1 MFLFHNSTADLPHPA
16 HHDGYQLLPYDDFDY
31 MPESNFDK
39 DDIISVDPP
48 DVNVVD
54 APVVR
59 LKHGR
64 PSSDIWTWF
73 TNDTNSHH
81 LKSATCKHCNLLI
94 NHHKKNEC
102 ARLHLNKFNMFC
114 KLMNGMENCNRPDW
128 YVRNKKKCKTVLS
141 SSNTPN
147 SSYQASIKQYALAKL
162 SVKQKKE
169 FHKHMAMHYYATGT
183 SFQRIENLHLKNAI
197 KLLRPNDNLLPNK
210 KQLSSTL
217 LNECHQ
223 EVVAK
228 VDTRMKSST
237 CCLTTDGWSNI
248 NDDPVVNYMAVSP
261 EFSFFFSSR
270 CRRANRDTDHKY
282 IAEDIARV
290 IRKYNPTEF
299 AGAVTDNTS
308 TNKKAWTLLREMFPS
323 CYFQGCCS
331 HGIHLLVK
339 DIFAATK
346 TKKASNT
353 EATYPIDYLFQEML
367 EFIVDCRDVVKMFH
381 NHHVVKAQLQELQ
394 RTIKSRVLVRPVP
407 TRWGTIQQMCQRLLD
422 SESHLHTTSSERD
435 FIKGTAAQQ
444 AERQKVKDIITDNQF
459 VVKLKKALA
468 IMVPLDR
475 LIVKYQSDKV
485 PISEPELQKI
495 AIKPFS
501 MATSS
506 AASER
511 NFSTMGFIHTK
522 LRNCLNVETVE
533 KLVFI
538 RNNLPSFHEQNLE
551 VDDDYESKAHGCDHF
566 SGTE

>member
-1 MFLFHNSTADLPHPA
+1 
-16 HHDGYQLLPYDDFDY
+16 
-31 MPESNFDK
+31 
-39 DDIISVDPP
+39 
-48 DVNVVD
+48 
-54 APVVR
+54 
-59 LKHGR
+59 
-64 PSSDIWTWF
+64 
-73 TNDTNSHH
+73 
-81 LKSATCKHCNLLI
+81 
-94 NHHKKNEC
+94 
-102 ARLHLNKFNMFC
+102 
-114 KLMNGMENCNRPDW
+114 
-128 YVRNKKKCKTVLS
+128 
-141 SSNTPN
+141 
-147 SSYQASIKQYALAKL
+147 
-162 SVKQKKE
+162 
-169 FHKHMAMHYYATGT
+169 MHYYATGT
-183 SFQRIENLHLKNAI
+183 SSQRIENLHLKNAI

-248 NDDPVVNYMAVSP
+248 NDDPVGH
-261 EFSFFFSSR
+261 
-270 CRRANRDTDHKY
+270 DHKY

-290 IRKYNPTEF
+290 IRKYNSTEF

-331 HGIHLLVK
+331 HGIHLPVK

-353 EATYPIDYLFQEML
+353 EATYPIDYSFQEML
-367 EFIVDCRDVVKMFH
+367 EFIVDCRGVFKMFH

-444 AERQKVKDIITDNQF
+444 TERQKVKDIITDNQF

-522 LRNCLNVETVE
+522 LQNCLNVETVE

-538 RNNLPSFHEQNLE
+538 KDNLPSFHEQNLE

>member
-16 HHDGYQLLPYDDFDY
+16 HHDGSQLLPYDDFDY
-31 MPESNFDK
+31 MPESNFDE

-54 APVVR
+54 APV
-59 LKHGR
+59 G
-64 PSSDIWTWF
+64 P
-73 TNDTNSHH
+73 
-81 LKSATCKHCNLLI
+81 
-94 NHHKKNEC
+94 
-102 ARLHLNKFNMFC
+102 
-114 KLMNGMENCNRPDW
+114 
-128 YVRNKKKCKTVLS
+128 LS
-141 SSNTPN
+141 
-147 SSYQASIKQYALAKL
+147 
-162 SVKQKKE
+162 
-169 FHKHMAMHYYATGT
+169 
-183 SFQRIENLHLKNAI
+183 QRIEDLHLKNAI

-248 NDDPVVNYMAVSP
+248 NDDPVGH
-261 EFSFFFSSR
+261 
-270 CRRANRDTDHKY
+270 DHKY

-290 IRKYNPTEF
+290 IRKYNSTEF

-308 TNKKAWTLLREMFPS
+308 TNKKAWTLL
-323 CYFQGCCS
+323 
-331 HGIHLLVK
+331 LK

-353 EATYPIDYLFQEML
+353 EATYPIDYSFQEML
-367 EFIVDCRDVVKMFH
+367 EFIVDCRGVFKMFH

-444 AERQKVKDIITDNQF
+444 TERQKVKDIITDNQF

-485 PISEPELQKI
+485 PISEKENARHILLQNVEEGEQICNAVLARRRKI
-495 AIKPFS
+495 IAGATEDSYQAFS

-522 LRNCLNVETVE
+522 LQNCLNVETVE

-538 RNNLPSFHEQNLE
+538 KDNLPSFHEQNLE

>member
-1 MFLFHNSTADLPHPA
+1 MSSFHNSTADLPHPA
-16 HHDGYQLLPYDDFDY
+16 NLPHPAHHDGSQLLPCDDFHHI
-31 MPESNFDK
+31 PGSNFDE
-39 DDIISVDPP
+39 DDIISVNPP

-64 PSSDIWTWF
+64 PSSDIWVWF

-81 LKSATCKHCNLLI
+81 LKSTTCKHCNLLI

-102 ARLHLNKFNMFC
+102 TKLHLNKCNMFC
-114 KLMNGMENCNRPDW
+114 KLINGMKNFNRPDW
-128 YVRNKKKCKTVLS
+128 YVRNKKKCKTVSS
-141 SSNTPN
+141 SSNTP
-147 SSYQASIKQYALAKL
+147 SSSHQASIKQYALSKL
-162 SVKQKKE
+162 SVKQKQK

-197 KLLRPNDNLLPNK
+197 KSLRPDDNFLPNRR
-210 KQLSSTL
+210 QLSSTL
-217 LNECHQ
+217 LYKCHQ

-228 VDTRMKSST
+228 VDTRMKGST

-248 NDDPVVNYMAVSP
+248 NDDPV
-261 EFSFFFSSR
+261 
-270 CRRANRDTDHKY
+270 Y
-282 IAEDIARV
+282 IAEDIAR
-290 IRKYNPTEF
+290 IIQKYDSTDF
-299 AGAVTDNTS
+299 AGVVTNNIS
-308 TNKKAWTLLREMFPS
+308 TNRKAWTLLREMFPS

-346 TKKASNT
+346 TKKARNT
-353 EATYPIDYLFQEML
+353 EATYPIGYLFQEML
-367 EFIVDCRDVVKMFH
+367 EFIVDCRDVFKMFH

-394 RTIKSRVLVRPVP
+394 RTTESRVLVRQAP

-422 SESHLHTTSSERD
+422 SESHLHTTSSARD

-444 AERQKVKDIITDNQF
+444 AERQKVKDIIADDQF

-485 PISEPELQKI
+485 PISEVMPDFHALPKEFRMLLDFHIITQNE
-495 AIKPFS
+495 FEYL
-501 MATSS
+501 SS
-506 AASER
+506 VSHAR
-511 NFSTMGFIHTK
+511 F
-522 LRNCLNVETVE
+522 
-533 KLVFI
+533 VFLYGTAHGLSYLLDPRLLGESLPSDI
-538 RNNLPSFHEQNLE
+538 RNDLETPCSRHPSIM
-551 VDDDYESKAHGCDHF
+551 
-566 SGTE
+566 